1 MKFIL
6 LLILVMSFQK
16 TWAFMSD
23 EAQID
28 KVSQSTAWL
37 RLLHYEKTWNGYQS
51 QLDGKGFFF
60 AEGGDTDP
68 KAELQAS
75 FKDIIENTKIVGKF
89 KLTPRCAFPERT
101 RFLNETF
108 HLQLKPVACPVFESF
123 MGRFHN
129 PQGLSLVFSSA
140 YPNNPA
146 SMFGHTFLKIK
157 SDRDTDLLDNGV
169 NFAAA
174 VADDENP
181 FAFMYFGVTGG
192 YPGQWSV
199 QPYYVKVREYVNFE
213 SRELWEYEFNF
224 TPEET
229 RRLLAHLWEI
239 ETNTYFD
246 YYFFDENCSYQVLK
260 AIEAIKPDWNLD
272 HHKIY
277 MIPGESI
284 KFALRQEGVLKS
296 VKYRPSLYKKM
307 WQRYS
312 GLTKDEK
319 NIFKSL
325 TGKKISVDQISS
337 RPVLDSAVLYLD
349 YLKSEDKDLFEGQLK
364 DLHQQVLQRRAQLG
378 VATIEEEK
386 RFPELTGT
394 TRPDWGHDSY
404 YWSWGGG
411 HRQYQPSQDET
422 FTRLRLRSSYHDLL
436 NHDLGYSPFS
446 QIEFPSVEF
455 QYNDRN
461 REFHIEEVLGL
472 ATTSLTPVNDLRTP
486 ISYRMS
492 VGMKTDR
499 EYIRCDECSIVS
511 GEAGGGMTFAS
522 SQDRAWF
529 YTLILAK
536 IDLADHLMKGYAYSP
551 GLEMGLLFNP
561 VDKYKAQLEVR
572 YFCDVN
578 AFDDCRNS
586 TSYAFR
592 QSFSLGR
599 NQELR
604 NINLWVTPDSRVGN
618 SYWEASLSFIQFFN

>member
-1 MKFIL
+1 MRFIL
-6 LLILVMSFQK
+6 LFVLTMSAQN
-16 TWAFMSD
+16 TWAFAAD
-23 EAQID
+23 EAQIL

-37 RLLHYEKTWNGYQS
+37 RLLHYEKTWKGYQS

-60 AEGGDTDP
+60 AEKGMTDP
-68 KAELQAS
+68 KAELLAS
-75 FKDIIENTKIVGKF
+75 LKDITENTKTVGKF
-89 KLTPRCAFPERT
+89 KLSPRCAFPERS
-101 RFLNETF
+101 RFLNEVF
-108 HLQLKPVACPVFESF
+108 HLQLKPVACPMFDSF
-123 MGRFHN
+123 MGRFHS

-174 VADDENP
+174 VADNENP

-213 SRELWEYEFNF
+213 SRELWEYDFNF

-260 AIEAIKPDWNLD
+260 AIEAIKPEWNLD
-272 HHKIY
+272 QHKIY

-312 GLTKDEK
+312 GLTQDEK
-319 NIFKSL
+319 NIFKGL
-325 TGKKISVDQISS
+325 TNKDLAVEQVSS

-349 YLKSEDKDLFEGQLK
+349 YLKGEDKDQFERQYK
-364 DLHQQVLQRRAQLG
+364 ELHLAVLQRRAQLG
-378 VATIEEEK
+378 VATPEEEK
-386 RFPELTGT
+386 RFPEIIGT

-404 YWSWGGG
+404 YWQLGGG
-411 HRQYQPSQDET
+411 HRQYQPSQNES

-446 QIEFPSVEF
+446 QIEFPSIEF

-461 REFHIEEVLGL
+461 REFRIEEILGL

-492 VGMKTDR
+492 VAMKTDR
-499 EYIRCDECSIVS
+499 EYQTCDECSVVS

-522 SQDRAWF
+522 AHDKVWF
-529 YTLILAK
+529 YALALAK
-536 IDLADHLMKGYAYSP
+536 LDFADHLMKGYAYSP
-551 GLEMGLLFNP
+551 GVEMGLLMQPFE
-561 VDKYKAQLEVR
+561 KYKAQFEVR
-572 YFCDVN
+572 YFCDMN

-592 QSFSLGR
+592 HSFSLGR

-604 NINLWVTPDSRVGN
+604 NINLWVTPDSRIAN
-618 SYWEASLSFIQFFN
+618 SYWESSLSFIQFFN